1 MLCSQLCFPQFLQA
15 LQSREVEMKVRR
27 IALLVSLTVFSV
39 SSARA
44 GQSAQPGDQQALAAI
59 RAACAEDAQ
68 KLCAGVQPGGGR
80 IVACLKEHKDAL
92 SDRCKQ
98 AAGLTA
104 NPSNSSA
111 PGSSSASPASET
123 PASSAPAAPSTAAT
137 SAAKS
142 SLGADAAPKVAAR
155 GTVSGSYLRMKQVQ
169 VIAHVADPALGGK
182 VDLPTIDLLI
192 PSTWGFKDSVAGNT
206 TEGCFS
212 DLYAVSWEAT
222 SGDGSVAFQGAPN
235 DSWQYTDDPAVLR
248 KLTDP
253 NRRALGLQGKPCPV
267 KKPMKAEEY
276 FRQNVFSAFPSGS
289 TVVSVEPFPELNQ
302 MARKQLGLPSDDAGS
317 GGSARTEAIRARVEF
332 QKDGKTFEDWV
343 SLVVV
348 TRIFPQGRS
357 AFYDCH
363 AIDVMALRAPKGQLD
378 VNDKLFKVMISSVR
392 PEPKWQAYSNGV
404 IAKLYQAE
412 AQKEASMDAMVAAF
426 QQHVADT
433 INGVTANAQRGAQNS
448 AFGFDQNIR
457 GVQTFRDPTTGNTME
472 LSNQFDHAWLNGSNE
487 YIMSDDPNFNPN
499 VQLSGNWNQLQPV
512 RPEP

>member
-1 MLCSQLCFPQFLQA
+1 
-15 LQSREVEMKVRR
+15 MKVRR
-27 IALLVSLTVFSV
+27 IANASCLLLSLTVSSV
-39 SSARA
+39 SPARA
-44 GQSAQPGDQQALAAI
+44 AQSEQAGDQQSLAAI

-68 KLCAGVQPGGGR
+68 KLCAGMQPGGGR
-80 IVACLKEHKDAL
+80 IVACLKEHKDSL
-92 SDRCKQ
+92 SARCKQ
-98 AAGLTA
+98 AAGLSA
-104 NPSNSSA
+104 NPSSSSA
-111 PGSSSASPASET
+111 PS
-123 PASSAPAAPSTAAT
+123 APSTSPTSGSQAAGAAT
-137 SAAKS
+137 TPPAKPSPAAGTGTKAAS
-142 SLGADAAPKVAAR
+142 QTGAAP
-155 GTVSGSYLRMKQVQ
+155 TSYLRMKQVQ

-182 VDLPTIDLLI
+182 VDLPAIDLLI
-192 PSTWGFKDSVAGNT
+192 PSAWDFKGSVAGNT
-206 TEGCFS
+206 NEGCFS
-212 DLYAVSWEAT
+212 DLYAVSWEAK

-235 DSWQYTDDPAVLR
+235 DSWQYTDDPAALR

-276 FRQNVFSAFPSGS
+276 FRQNVLSAFPSGS
-289 TVVSVEPFPELNQ
+289 SVVSVEPFPELNQ
-302 MARKQLGLPSDDAGS
+302 MARKQLGLPPDDAGN

-332 QKDGKTFEDWV
+332 QKDGKTLEDWV

-348 TRIFPQGRS
+348 TRIFPQGRG

-378 VNDKLFKVMISSVR
+378 ANDKLFKVMISSVR

-412 AQKEASMDAMVAAF
+412 AQKEATMDAMVAAF
-426 QQHVADT
+426 QKHVADT
-433 INGVTANAQRGAQNS
+433 IMGVTANAQRGSQDS

-472 LSNQFDHAWLNGSNE
+472 LSNQYDHAWLNGSNE

-499 VQLSGNWNQLQPV
+499 RQLSGNWNQLQAV
-512 RPEP
+512 RPAP